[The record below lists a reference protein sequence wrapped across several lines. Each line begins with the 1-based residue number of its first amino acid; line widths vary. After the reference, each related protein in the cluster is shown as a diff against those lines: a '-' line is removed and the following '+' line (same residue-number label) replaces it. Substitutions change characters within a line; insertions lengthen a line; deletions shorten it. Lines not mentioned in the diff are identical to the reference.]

1 MKYRFIILTL
11 LFTLNLYSS
20 TIKLDIIIE
29 ENVLKDYKKFMQNT
43 SPLDIQAFKY
53 HTSRRSV
60 VELVLFQQALFL
72 GGDYK
77 VKLNFIISP
86 TYLRELQQLRQAKG
100 ISTGTSLW
108 LYDLEKLKDF
118 VYISDALIRN
128 NEFEAGLY
136 TTSSNK
142 KALSAKSLK
151 DIQDLKAVSNKYWV
165 PDWKTLERI
174 KPKKLIHEIKWKYM
188 TRMVSVQRADFL
200 LAPFQPKEDL
210 SFQTEN
216 IKFIPISGLK
226 VGLEGSRH
234 FAIAK
239 NYPNS
244 KEIFEALNRGIK
256 ILRETGIIEK
266 AYKQSGFFNEK
277 VHNWKKLN

>member
-1 MKYRFIILTL
+1 MKYFFIILTL
-11 LFTLNLYSS
+11 LFTINLYSS
-20 TIKLDIIIE
+20 SIKLDIIIE
-29 ENVLKDYKKFMQNT
+29 ENVLKDYKKFMQNK
-43 SPLDIQAFKY
+43 SPLDIQEFKY

-77 VKLNFIISP
+77 VELNFIISP
-86 TYLRELQQLRQAKG
+86 TYLRELQQLKQAKG

-118 VYISDALIRN
+118 VYISNPLIRN
-128 NEFEAGLY
+128 NEFEAGFY
-136 TTSSNK
+136 TIESNK
-142 KALSAKSLK
+142 KALNAKSLE
-151 DIQDLKAVSNKYWV
+151 DIQQLIAISNKYWV

-188 TRMVSVQRADFL
+188 TRMVSIKRGDFL
-200 LAPFQPKEDL
+200 LAPFQVTNDL
-210 SFQTEN
+210 SFKTED
-216 IKFIPISGLK
+216 IKFIPINGLK

-244 KEIFEALNRGIK
+244 KEIFKALNRGIK
-256 ILRETGIIEK
+256 ILRKSGIIEK

-277 VHNWKKLN
+277 VKDWRKL

>member
-1 MKYRFIILTL
+1 MKYFFIILTL
-11 LFTLNLYSS
+11 LFTINLYSS
-20 TIKLDIIIE
+20 SIKLDIIIE
-29 ENVLKDYKKFMQNT
+29 ENVLKDYKKFMQNK
-43 SPLDIQAFKY
+43 SPLDIQEFKY

-77 VKLNFIISP
+77 VELNFIISP
-86 TYLRELQQLRQAKG
+86 TYLRELQQLKQAKG

-118 VYISDALIRN
+118 VYISDPLIRN
-128 NEFEAGLY
+128 NEFEAGFY
-136 TTSSNK
+136 TIESNK
-142 KALSAKSLK
+142 KALNAKSLE
-151 DIQDLKAVSNKYWV
+151 DIQQLIAISNKYWV

-188 TRMVSVQRADFL
+188 TRMVSIKRGDFL
-200 LAPFQPKEDL
+200 LAPFQVTNDL
-210 SFQTEN
+210 SFKTED
-216 IKFIPISGLK
+216 IKFIPINGLK

-244 KEIFEALNRGIK
+244 KEIFKALNRGIK
-256 ILRETGIIEK
+256 ILRKSGIIEK

-277 VHNWKKLN
+277 VKDWRKL